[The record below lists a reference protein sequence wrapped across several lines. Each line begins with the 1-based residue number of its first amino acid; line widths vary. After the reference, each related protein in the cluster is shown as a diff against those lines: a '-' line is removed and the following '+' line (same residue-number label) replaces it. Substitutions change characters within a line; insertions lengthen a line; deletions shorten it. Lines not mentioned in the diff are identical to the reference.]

1 MKNLTAIIIMIIS
14 LNGSAIAQKQDKKLQ
29 QLLEKEV
36 EGFRGD
42 VGIYVVNLKKNTFAS
57 IAGDTI
63 YPTASIIK
71 IPLLAGVFQKISLGE
86 RKLAD
91 KFYYST
97 KQLYGG
103 SGLMQYYKDSAET
116 DLSTM
121 VSLMLTYS
129 DNVASIWSQKLGG
142 GGTSIN
148 TLMDEIGLPN
158 TKVNSSTEG
167 REALW
172 RKYGWGQTTP
182 REIVKL
188 MVMIREGR
196 LFSPQLSDKMY
207 RYLKNQFYNERALS
221 QIPAHI
227 ATASKTGSVDDARG
241 EVVVVH
247 APSGDYAFSILT
259 KNNIDQSWTA
269 SNEAEELTRKI
280 SSLLWNYFEPKQKF
294 DAFNPIP

>member
-71 IPLLAGVFQKISLGE
+71 VPLLAGVFQKISLGE

-91 KFYYST
+91 KFNYST

-259 KNNIDQSWTA
+259 KNNMDQSWTA

-294 DAFNPIP
+294 DAFNHIP